1 LTAALFLSFITLFLL
16 LLFVVLLRRERLAL
30 VVLWAVL
37 TLFGTLVGNLGI
49 SALPSAVIG
58 AGLTLLVL
66 YRYGMVALCA
76 MLFVVHLWVFYPIT
90 TELTAWYAFDFM
102 IGLAICVGLA
112 IYGFYT
118 SLAGQS
124 VFGGKFLQD

>member
-1 LTAALFLSFITLFLL
+1 
-16 LLFVVLLRRERLAL
+16 L
-30 VVLWAVL
+30 VVLWALL

-49 SALPSAVIG
+49 SALPSAAIG
-58 AGLTLLVL
+58 AALTLFVL

-76 MLFVVHLWVFYPIT
+76 MLFVIHLWVFYPMT
-90 TELTAWYAFDFM
+90 TDLTAWYAFDFV
-102 IGLAICVGLA
+102 IGLAICVALA